1 LPIIESK
8 ADIVTIFVKCSISQ
22 VTNVLKIDLE
32 ENLKLIKESIK
43 YLKNQN
49 KYVIIDLEHFFD

>member
-1 LPIIESK
+1 
-8 ADIVTIFVKCSISQ
+8 VKCSISQ

-32 ENLKLIKESIK
+32 ENLKLIKESIE